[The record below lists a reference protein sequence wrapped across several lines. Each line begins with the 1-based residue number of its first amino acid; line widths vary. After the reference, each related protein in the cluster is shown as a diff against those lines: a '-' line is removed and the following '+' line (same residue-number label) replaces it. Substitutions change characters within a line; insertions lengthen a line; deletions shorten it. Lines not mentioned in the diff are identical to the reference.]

1 MCPLVI
7 IKIYHY
13 ISEFETSMYK
23 HTHIPLKK
31 HALRIRK
38 KHVFIKK
45 VKIKF

>member
-23 HTHIPLKK
+23 HTYIPLKK
-31 HALRIRK
+31 HALKIRPN
-38 KHVFIKK
+38 IKK